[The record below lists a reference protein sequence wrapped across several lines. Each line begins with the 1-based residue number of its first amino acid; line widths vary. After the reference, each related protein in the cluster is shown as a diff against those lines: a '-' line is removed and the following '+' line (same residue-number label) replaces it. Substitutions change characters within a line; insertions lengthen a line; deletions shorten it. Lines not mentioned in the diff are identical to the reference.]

1 VRKYF
6 INLVKINLTQ
16 KFLHHYQKKK
26 NRTHTLTHTMML
38 VVVESRDQIS
48 KLDKKLKNVAI
59 ARIEKKTNKEIKNV

>member
-1 VRKYF
+1 
-6 INLVKINLTQ
+6 
-16 KFLHHYQKKK
+16 
-26 NRTHTLTHTMML
+26 MML